1 MKQNISR
8 RDFTK
13 AVAAGVAAA
22 ALPASLFAA
31 KKRNIKIGHTG
42 ITWQNKDI
50 AVAVA
55 DVSSEGFYGFET
67 FGEVL
72 DAWEDKPGGLGA
84 VLQAHQLPLISA
96 YCNVNLTDPA
106 KRKDEVAKAV
116 RWAGIVKKYGGSVT
130 VIGPNGVHR
139 DTYDFAANK
148 ANIVSALNDIG
159 QAVSET
165 GLTAA
170 LHQHTGT
177 CVESRDE
184 TYAVMEAVNTKYVR
198 FGPDIGQLTKGGAD
212 AVQVVKDFLPIVE
225 HMHLKDYNG
234 ENPHLAGYCP
244 LGQGRVNIPAILD
257 LVGKRKLRGM
267 VMVELDNDGK
277 TSLVPLD
284 LVKTSKAYLESLG
297 VTFRS

>member
-1 MKQNISR
+1 MKQIISR
-8 RDFTK
+8 REFTK
-13 AVAAGVAAA
+13 AVAVSVATT
-22 ALPASLFAA
+22 ALPTALFAV
-31 KKRNIKIGHTG
+31 KKRNIQIGHTG
-42 ITWQNKDI
+42 ITWPNKDI
-50 AVAVA
+50 AVAIT
-55 DVSSEGFYGFET
+55 DISSEGFFGFET

-72 DAWEDKPGGLGA
+72 DAWEDRPGGLGA
-84 VLQAHQLPLISA
+84 VLQAHRLPLISA

-106 KRKDEVAKAV
+106 QRKDEVAKAV
-116 RWAGIVKKYGGSVT
+116 RWAGIVKKYGCRVT

-139 DTYDFAANK
+139 STYDFAANK
-148 ANIVSALNDIG
+148 ANIVASLNDIC
-159 QAVSET
+159 QAVSDT

-212 AVQVVKDFLPIVE
+212 PVQVVKDFLPIVE

-234 ENPHLAGYCP
+234 ENSHLAGYCP
-244 LGQGRVNIPAILD
+244 LGQGSVNVPAILD
-257 LVGKRKLRGM
+257 LVGTKKLRGM

-277 TSLVPLD
+277 TLQAPLD
-284 LVKTSKAYLESLG
+284 FVKISKSYLQTKG
-297 VTFRS
+297 VRFRT